1 MWSHELCPEYWTN
14 TLTYF
19 RYITIKDSKD
29 TFLEFLNFSLKMIVS
44 LENLSELAG
53 VKILFLCLWQRRW
66 AQHDENLRIWELF
79 FSLLFSGSIHL
90 KGFFFLLNSEK
101 CLVIEPTFERKAKT
115 IITQRWLLRTT
126 TILVSNSHVRKIT
139 IIFSEQKHSS
149 FFTFFENFTPKN
161 SSKLDIFCCKK

>member
-19 RYITIKDSKD
+19 RYITIKDFKD
-29 TFLEFLNFSLKMIVS
+29 TFLNSEIFLWKWLYHWKNWANWQESKSYFYVYGKDDELSMMKIFGF
-44 LENLSELAG
+44 ENCFFLYYFLAAS
-53 VKILFLCLWQRRW
+53 ILRV
-66 AQHDENLRIWELF
+66 
-79 FSLLFSGSIHL
+79 
-90 KGFFFLLNSEK
+90 FFLLNSEK